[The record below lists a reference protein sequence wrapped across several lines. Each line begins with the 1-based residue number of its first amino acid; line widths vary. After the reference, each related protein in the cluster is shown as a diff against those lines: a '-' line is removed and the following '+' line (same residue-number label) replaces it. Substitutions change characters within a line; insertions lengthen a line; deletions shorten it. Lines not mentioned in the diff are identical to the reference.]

1 MSAGVARR
9 VAEASNEEMGRNILA
24 LYRSA
29 AQPAMAE
36 LGKDFPK
43 AAAKPGLVIIPTEDG
58 FTGGEAMAR
67 RSAERASAQVAV
79 LDGLGHWW
87 MCEDPKRGAEVISNF
102 LDSLD

>member
-1 MSAGVARR
+1 
-9 VAEASNEEMGRNILA
+9 
-24 LYRSA
+24 
-29 AQPAMAE
+29 MAE